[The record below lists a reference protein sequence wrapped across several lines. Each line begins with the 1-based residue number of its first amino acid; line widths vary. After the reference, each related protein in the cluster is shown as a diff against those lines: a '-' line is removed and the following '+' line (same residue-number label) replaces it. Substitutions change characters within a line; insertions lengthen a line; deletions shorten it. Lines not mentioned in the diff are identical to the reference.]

1 MRGARGG
8 PVLTVVCAALVLT
21 ACGPR
26 SQEAVQPERYVD
38 PPEVSEA
45 AEAAYGQ
52 GATEAYEEVAD
63 FLLAHATA
71 EELVDPSHGTPTEA
85 ELTEVTSMMTPEAA
99 QAWRTT
105 VAADLAGDTEA
116 RDVVRLLRFH
126 TWDADLEAPRV
137 GDIVRSQSVTDGSV
151 DVVEGGEGGAGG
163 AGTTSTASPTD
174 PAAATGEPSGPGL
187 EVELTHHARL
197 QLVSD
202 NVPVDVELER
212 PLVFTLVRDG
222 DRWLIDS
229 FEGTLEVPSQPSG
242 EQPVRTD
249 DSSTTTAPDP

>member
-126 TWDADLEAPRV
+126 TWDSDLQAPRV
-137 GDIVRSQSVTDGSV
+137 GEIVRSQSVTDASV
-151 DVVEGGEGGAGG
+151 DVVGSTGDGA
-163 AGTTSTASPTD
+163 AATATTSPTD
-174 PAAATGEPSGPGL
+174 GAALTGAPAGPGL
-187 EVELTHHARL
+187 EIELTHHAQLRL
-197 QLVSD
+197 VAD
-202 NVPVDVELER
+202 DVPVDIELER
-212 PLVFTLVRDG
+212 PLVLTLVREG
-222 DRWLIDS
+222 DRWLIDT
-229 FEGTLEVPSQPSG
+229 FQGTLTVPSEMPAD
-242 EQPVRTD
+242 EPPPVEE
-249 DSSTTTAPDP
+249 STSTAARGR